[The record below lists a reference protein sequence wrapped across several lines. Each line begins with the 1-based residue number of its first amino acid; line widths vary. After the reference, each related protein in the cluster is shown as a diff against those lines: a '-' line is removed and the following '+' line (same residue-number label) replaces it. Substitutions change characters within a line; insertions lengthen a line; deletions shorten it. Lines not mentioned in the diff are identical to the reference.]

1 MIQIHIYTLI
11 AMFLFFVAG
20 MVIPAHLKFKSLT
33 KEKMSGHYLMF
44 HQASKNRQRLI
55 LVLMISGTLLL
66 SKYPFV
72 YEVGFIK
79 EQVRETFI
87 FMTDVSIVFLTMLL
101 GGRIGNFLLKYFED
115 KK

>member
-1 MIQIHIYTLI
+1 
-11 AMFLFFVAG
+11 
-20 MVIPAHLKFKSLT
+20 
-33 KEKMSGHYLMF
+33 MF

-87 FMTDVSIVFLTMLL
+87 FMTDVSLVFLTMLL